1 MYTGG
6 EGGEFLCHWLGLNS
20 NNKNPYTRFLLNN
33 RFIMPSLYNAKW
45 QIDNN
50 GSDQPMFY
58 PCHPHLI
65 DSKLKEYINNGLA
78 NLFVLDTV
86 DICYYRYYFFLF
98 LIKTLFFKI
107 SNFAPVPHIKKK
119 IESMNPPYNDP
130 NYLTQTVG
138 RPWHYTYEIDH
149 YINQDIIPPFRE
161 AMPEIIDNRIA
172 NGALAPT
179 LLSGAKLKCN
189 KFFIIDSKGLYFD
202 NTQNVYNNIC
212 TYANIQPVH
221 NIDIIKTYVQKN
233 IDLVEKY
240 SGLSF
245 DAFLNIDDESIKYL
259 LYNMLEKHHNEEYQN
274 TP

>member
-119 IESMNPPYNDP
+119 
-130 NYLTQTVG
+130 
-138 RPWHYTYEIDH
+138 
-149 YINQDIIPPFRE
+149 
-161 AMPEIIDNRIA
+161 
-172 NGALAPT
+172 
-179 LLSGAKLKCN
+179 
-189 KFFIIDSKGLYFD
+189 
-202 NTQNVYNNIC
+202 
-212 TYANIQPVH
+212 
-221 NIDIIKTYVQKN
+221 
-233 IDLVEKY
+233 
-240 SGLSF
+240 
-245 DAFLNIDDESIKYL
+245 
-259 LYNMLEKHHNEEYQN
+259 
-274 TP
+274 